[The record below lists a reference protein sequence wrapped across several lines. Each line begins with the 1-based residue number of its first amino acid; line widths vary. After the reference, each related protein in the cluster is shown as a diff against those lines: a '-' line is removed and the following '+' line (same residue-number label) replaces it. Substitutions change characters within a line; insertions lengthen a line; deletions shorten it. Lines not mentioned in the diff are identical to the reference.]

1 MKLDDEDNLGE
12 DDMVTI
18 NSKEDKGSNGQKLFS
33 YLNDGLSVINEKRK
47 QYVDPYVKKGVK
59 QISEKWNQGEQTKTE
74 GLQRQRVLYEKL
86 KKVSLFLENLK
97 GGSSY
102 EQEHRSIV
110 NIDVDEGKL
119 LDIQSEV
126 DTMIQM
132 TYMRPNYE

>member
-47 QYVDPYVKKGVK
+47 QYVDPYVKQGVK

-86 KKVSLFLENLK
+86 KKVSVFLENLK